1 MPADRT
7 FAEAFERLRLA
18 RGWSPA
24 EVARQLGV
32 YPTEVSRWRRG
43 RGGIS
48 IRNVR
53 KVADLFGVDRA
64 SLEELAGYASVPR
77 TTETETDV
85 ERQQWGTWY
94 QHLIENKIPRS
105 MWAAYTRA
113 CDALADVFKLALPPS
128 PEPTDPDEFG
138 NSKSEGIHQTRRPR
152 RRYESQS
159 VASMI
164 LRHGPIQPQVI

>member
-53 KVADLFGVDRA
+53 KVADLFGVDPA
-64 SLEELAGYASVPR
+64 TLEVLAGYASAASG
-77 TTETETDV
+77 TTEVDA

-105 MWAAYTRA
+105 MWSAYTRA
-113 CDALADVFKLALPPS
+113 CDALADVFKLALPPQ
-128 PEPTDPDEFG
+128 DETPLDQDFG
-138 NSKSEGIHQTRRPR
+138 NHKIEQALPQRPAR

-164 LRHGPIQPQVI
+164 ARNGFQPQVT